1 MISCLSRTEK
11 KLNKFYSMKKQIIVV
26 KGFEGFADRMQILSH
41 CIQYCKVNDALLC
54 VDWRDDM
61 WGQGH
66 LDFWDF
72 FEIVNVPTITLS
84 DVVNQIDAGVSVE
97 PACWT
102 KKLIAEP
109 FTRNCLNESYYGPL
123 NKLDYE
129 HVDGDVVVVS
139 NGIRMFHS
147 SNLIDNIRL
156 RQDVAIKIQARIKNY
171 FLPCTVV
178 HLRGTDQFDE
188 ALIGQCLDKFKEL
201 PLHSQARSYVISDM
215 PDLIKKWLEGM
226 PSSEVANKDST
237 IFMLPNLLKKGSHQH
252 TREILEFYGA
262 NKFDLNVD
270 AITEFICLCFA
281 SDAVGSE
288 KSTYF
293 SLSRFLNQEGTD
305 AIAKWLHGHKPEN
318 KSLKRGML

>member
-1 MISCLSRTEK
+1 
-11 KLNKFYSMKKQIIVV
+11 MKKQIVVV

-72 FEIVNVPTITLS
+72 FEIVDVPTITLNE
-84 DVVNQIDAGVSVE
+84 VVNQIDGLSIE

-102 KKLIAEP
+102 KNLIEEP
-109 FTRNCLNESYYGPL
+109 FTRNCFSERYFGPL

-129 HVDGDVVVVS
+129 KVAGDIVVVS
-139 NGIRMFHS
+139 NGKRMWHS

-156 RQDVAIKIQARIKNY
+156 RQDIAIKIQARIKNY

-188 ALIGQCLDKFKEL
+188 ASINQCVNKFKEL

-226 PSSEVANKDST
+226 PNSEVANKDST
-237 IFMLPNLLKKGSHQH
+237 IFMLPNLLKKGSHH
-252 TREILEFYGA
+252 LTKEILEFYGA
-262 NKFDLNVD
+262 NKFDLNLD

-281 SDAVGSE
+281 SDAIGSE

-293 SLSRFLNQEGTD
+293 SLARFLNNEGTD
-305 AIAKWLHGHKPEN
+305 AIAKWLHGYKPEN
-318 KSLKRGML
+318 KSLKRGVL